1 MADRPPFRTVL
12 VANRGEIA
20 RRILRTVQAMGMRG
34 LVLHHAA
41 DTAAPALA
49 FADGVIS
56 IEGATPV
63 AAFLDGAQIVEKARL
78 GGVDAVHPGYGFLS
92 ENAGFARA
100 VAAAGMVFVGP
111 TADGIEL
118 MGDKVRARAFVAARG
133 FPVAPSAIEDDDPS
147 DFAARAAALDVPLL
161 IKPAAGGGGKGMHIV
176 RDLAELGPALDMA
189 RREGQRYFG
198 DGRLYV
204 ERYVERPRHIE
215 VQVIGDASGNV
226 VHLFERE
233 CSLQR
238 RFQKVVE
245 EAPSPSLS
253 AEERENICGV
263 AAGIARAAH
272 YQNAGT
278 VEFIYGDGKFY
289 FLEMNTRL
297 QVEHPVTEMVT
308 GYDLVALQLRIA
320 GGAPLGFAQEDVKLH
335 GHAIEARV
343 YAEDA
348 DHDFAPCT
356 GQVLTWI
363 PPSGAGV
370 RVDAGIE
377 QGSAVTAAFDP
388 MLAKIVAHGADRP
401 QALQRVVAALHET
414 VILGCRTN
422 VGFLQRLLALPAVRA
437 AALHTGLIAETK
449 DEWATRPPSPAQLRA
464 VIAAAALSSRVVREA
479 ADAVPALHASIG
491 AWRN

>member
-1 MADRPPFRTVL
+1 
-12 VANRGEIA
+12 
-20 RRILRTVQAMGMRG
+20 
-34 LVLHHAA
+34 
-41 DTAAPALA
+41 
-49 FADGVIS
+49 
-56 IEGATPV
+56 
-63 AAFLDGAQIVEKARL
+63 
-78 GGVDAVHPGYGFLS
+78 
-92 ENAGFARA
+92 
-100 VAAAGMVFVGP
+100 
-111 TADGIEL
+111 
-118 MGDKVRARAFVAARG
+118 
-133 FPVAPSAIEDDDPS
+133 
-147 DFAARAAALDVPLL
+147 
-161 IKPAAGGGGKGMHIV
+161 
-176 RDLAELGPALDMA
+176 MA
-189 RREGQRYFG
+189 RREGLRYFG

-215 VQVIGDASGNV
+215 VQVMGDANGNV

-253 AEERENICGV
+253 TEERANICGV

-308 GYDLVALQLRIA
+308 GRDLVALQLRIA
-320 GGAPLGFAQEDVKLH
+320 GGAPLGFAQEDVNLH

-356 GQVLTWI
+356 GPVLTWI
-363 PPSGAGV
+363 PASGAGV

-377 QGSAVTAAFDP
+377 QGSTVTAAFDP

-401 QALQRVVAALHET
+401 QALQRAVAALRAT

-422 VGFLQRLLALPAVRA
+422 VGFLQRLLLLPAVRA

-449 DEWATRPPSPAQLRA
+449 HEWAARPPSPAQLRT
-464 VIAAAALSSRVVREA
+464 VVAAAALSSRVVREA
-479 ADAVPALHASIG
+479 ADEVPALHASIG